1 MKIRGL
7 INRLNEHM
15 IEMKYRVFRKIYKN
29 SKINQSVGRSS
40 SKYALKIY
48 NFEKLAKIPR

>member
-7 INRLNEHM
+7 INRLDEHM

-29 SKINQSVGRSS
+29 SKINQSE
-40 SKYALKIY
+40 LEIC
-48 NFEKLAKIPR
+48 AKNI